1 MKKILSIIMLFGLII
16 TYINLLVS
24 ADVDEPLTHVN
35 LLDLSKLDYQH
46 GSYYAKYRSTLELA
60 PNTTYTIVLSR
71 DFLGSLWSVASS
83 LEFEVESPDG
93 SYYHAGPP
101 DIDLDH
107 ERVSFS
113 FFSAL
118 GLIEILK
125 IPVDHQSNYEI
136 VLFEGE
142 YHDFPGFSPFLSAS
156 EVLEYHGVLP
166 VDYDQ
171 RPTLDMIKHYVV
183 AKSPYGNTISSFVAF
198 DNYTLSEQ
206 LPGTYR
212 IVFETSFNHIVK
224 RYYLQL
230 RIFDMTAPSLSIED
244 KLYISLTDKWTLSHI
259 LSHVTVIDN
268 VDTIYT
274 HQLSVISDTYT
285 HATTVGTYE
294 LVVKAE
300 DNSGNSST
308 LSIPIELIDTV
319 GPVIEGPQTIYMY
332 TTDTPLTNQQIQN
345 RFRFYDYV
353 DGINVNIMMTHNE
366 YQQKQIPGKYRITF
380 RAIDLSDNVTYF
392 DAYIHIIDNKGP
404 IFETSEL
411 ILVQSPSSPLS
422 DEDIIDWLSQQLS
435 SMGHQATHI
444 KMLYNEYENHQKT
457 PGSYYA
463 YLSYRIQDETMT
475 TRVRIDVTEKN
486 TVNWVL
492 VSSIGGVVITISLSS
507 WFIFKRKKHI
517 S

>member
-1 MKKILSIIMLFGLII
+1 M
-16 TYINLLVS
+16 TYINVLVS

-35 LLDLSKLDYQH
+35 LFDLSKLDYQH
-46 GSYYAKYRSTLELA
+46 GSYYAKYRNTLELV
-60 PNTTYTIVLSR
+60 PNTTYTLVLSR
-71 DFLGSLWSVASS
+71 AFLGNLWSVAST

-93 SYYHAGPP
+93 TYYHAGPP

-107 ERVSFS
+107 ERVYFS
-113 FFSAL
+113 FFSAS
-118 GLIEILK
+118 GLIDILK

-136 VLFEGE
+136 VLFKGE
-142 YHDFPGFSPFLSAS
+142 YSGFPGFSPFLAS
-156 EVLEYHGVLP
+156 SETLEYYGVLP
-166 VDYDQ
+166 LDYDQ
-171 RPTLDMIKHYVV
+171 RPTLDTIKNYVV
-183 AKSPYGNTISSFVAF
+183 AKSPYGDTLSSYITY
-198 DNYTLSEQ
+198 DNYSESNQ
-206 LPGTYR
+206 LPGSYR
-212 IVFETSFNHIVK
+212 IVFETSYNHIVK
-224 RYYLQL
+224 RYHLHL

-268 VDTIYT
+268 VDIILA
-274 HQLSVISDTYT
+274 HQLLVISDTYT
-285 HATTVGTYE
+285 PATTVGTYE
-294 LVVKAE
+294 VVVKAE
-300 DNSGNSST
+300 DSSGNSNT
-308 LSIPIELIDTV
+308 LSIPIELIDTM
-319 GPVIEGPQTIYMY
+319 GPVIEGPVTIYMY

-345 RFRFYDYV
+345 RFNFYDHV
-353 DGINVNIMMTHNE
+353 DGSNVNVMITYNE
-366 YQQKQIPGKYRITF
+366 YLQTQLPGKYKITF
-380 RAIDLSDNVTYF
+380 RAIDLSDNMTYF
-392 DAYIHIIDNKGP
+392 DAFIHIIDNKGP
-404 IFETSEL
+404 IFETTEL

-444 KMLYNEYENHQKT
+444 KMLYNEYENHRQT

-486 TVNWVL
+486 TVNWIL
-492 VSSIGGVVITISLSS
+492 VSSLGGVVITISLSS